1 MEAADRYWQIALIID
16 RVDQDTSF
24 EGQHG
29 CQENCYSADR
39 LQRSQT
45 WKMRR
50 KAPIIVRFFKYPQ
63 QCHTGPWRPQ
73 DCCEPLCSSHTCSAG
88 WVADVTKEPAPS
100 RVEKNKQPNM
110 RKHDTHAQA
119 HNVEYYPRCCGRC
132 CWLKECT
139 FDLNL
144 SSGCSCR
151 KYGWGLTLGVS
162 SCSFVQH
169 EAAWSCM
176 RIHENIHWKFATLP
190 PIWSFWPCL
199 SRFAA
204 KGRVKSS
211 NVPLVGRRTL
221 QQPRTLASWMNSLR
235 WLNS

>member
-176 RIHENIHWKFATLP
+176 KLHENTWEHSLKIRNIAADLIFLALFEQVCCQRTCEVFQCSSGWAKNSA
-190 PIWSFWPCL
+190 
-199 SRFAA
+199 AA
-204 KGRVKSS
+204 KNIG
-211 NVPLVGRRTL
+211 LL
-221 QQPRTLASWMNSLR
+221 DE
-235 WLNS
+235 